1 MKKLIGALAL
11 AAMVATSAFAE
22 VSFGGWV
29 RTLPTF
35 VGSNGE
41 DIKTGALSASWGGP
55 FWARFDSSWAS
66 DDGKAGLN
74 MRLNADAGGVGT
86 HDDVGIWLKPIDMV
100 TVQIGSLWNFAGLR
114 GDFCYGSWNWLRP
127 NTWIADDEGLTFNPG
142 SAHGA
147 QGIGVLIAPTEAL
160 KIVINSQ
167 LANTLQR
174 GDEGLG
180 KSSIA
185 AAYTIDGIGTIKA
198 GFFGDYNAAGDAS
211 KYGTIEGAFDL
222 TAVDKLFLTVGVAYR
237 IASSDYWKGVHA
249 NDGKKDRKA
258 DGAAASISERIAN
271 AYAST
276 KENYML
282 KAALGASYGITEA
295 FKLSASFAMFM
306 FNKDVADDPMMQFGV
321 GVDYA
326 LNDTFGLVADVR
338 MLMPNNKADPSLS
351 FLAGIT
357 GSVGSN
363 ASLGIGFQGGV
374 GFGDKAN
381 AVRYPVI
388 SATEANKFAWAVPI
402 KAELWF

>member
-41 DIKTGALSASWGGP
+41 DIKTSALSASWGGP
-55 FWARFDSSWAS
+55 FWARFDSSWKS
-66 DDGKAGLN
+66 DDGKAGLD
-74 MRLNADAGGVGT
+74 MRLNASKDGVGT
-86 HDDVGIWLKPIDMV
+86 HDDVGIWLKPVDMV
-100 TVQIGSLWNFAGLR
+100 YVQIGTLWNFAGLR

-127 NTWIADDEGLTFNPG
+127 NTWFVDDEGLTFSPG
-142 SAHGA
+142 AAHGA
-147 QGIGVLIAPTEAL
+147 QGIGVAVTPIDAL
-160 KIVINSQ
+160 KIVFNQ
-167 LANTLQR
+167 KLDEKLQR
-174 GDEGLG
+174 GDIGFG
-180 KSSIA
+180 NSSIA
-185 AAYTIDGIGTIKA
+185 AAYAIDGIGTIKA

-222 TAVDKLFLTVGVAYR
+222 TAVDKLYLTVGVAFR
-237 IASSDYWKGVHA
+237 MASSDYWKGTSFA
-249 NDGKKDRKA
+249 A
-258 DGAAASISERIAN
+258 DKVAATS
-271 AYAST
+271 
-276 KENYML
+276 ML

-306 FNKDVADDPMMQFGV
+306 FNGDTKNAKGDSAKPAMQFGV
-321 GVDYA
+321 GIDYA

-338 MLMPNNKADPSLS
+338 MLMPNNDLDGTLS

-363 ASLGIGFQGGV
+363 ASLGIGFEGAV
-374 GFGDKAN
+374 GLGDKA
-381 AVRYPVI
+381 AAGDLKVI
-388 SATEANKFAWAVPI
+388 SGTEPKKFTWAVPI